1 MNKVLVMK
9 TEKKTLKFQID
20 IVDFD
25 DDKHIL
31 ETIENLL
38 KVSRDQEFIDNIFLK
53 KGRGISIRTSPNIS
67 IVFSQC
73 NCD

>member
-31 ETIENLL
+31 ETIEKLL
-38 KVSRDQEFIDNIFLK
+38 KISRDQEFIDDIFMIE
-53 KGRGISIRTSPNIS
+53 GRSISVKTSPNIS
-67 IVFSQC
+67 FLFSQC